1 MDILRVTQDVEILF
15 DGYEL
20 CRPQKSKISDL
31 RKKLENNNLTVAVI
45 GQFKRGKTSFVNKL
59 MGKKMLPAGI
69 VPITAAVTRLTYGED
84 NVEVIYENGLNECIA
99 LEDISKYVSEQ
110 ENSNNYLGVAEIS
123 VHTESEFLEKGIV
136 LVDTPGVGSVHEKN
150 SEAAYHF
157 VSESDAVVFMLSV
170 DSPVNKIETD
180 FLETVKRFA
189 GKFFFVV
196 NKIDTIDE
204 EDLSDYLEYCNSL
217 LSGIMGEKVKI
228 FPVSSRTGQGIEAL
242 ETHITEELLRE
253 KELIMEKSVRLKLL
267 EIIENTR
274 SQMSSY
280 RSVLNMAPNVFN
292 SRFNKFYDE
301 LNDRREALL
310 SMKDDHKLPAVKLN
324 EEKHELRKMTSELFG
339 IEYYFDMDQMTGK
352 LMMTGHEYRQA
363 CSEIYDELE
372 KTLNAIFM
380 YKETDVY
387 TVARRIEDL
396 NILIRKMARISKQL
410 DI

>member
-228 FPVSSRTGQGIEAL
+228 FPVSSRTGQGI
-242 ETHITEELLRE
+242 
-253 KELIMEKSVRLKLL
+253 
-267 EIIENTR
+267 
-274 SQMSSY
+274 
-280 RSVLNMAPNVFN
+280 F
-292 SRFNKFYDE
+292 
-301 LNDRREALL
+301 
-310 SMKDDHKLPAVKLN
+310 
-324 EEKHELRKMTSELFG
+324 
-339 IEYYFDMDQMTGK
+339 
-352 LMMTGHEYRQA
+352 
-363 CSEIYDELE
+363 
-372 KTLNAIFM
+372 
-380 YKETDVY
+380 
-387 TVARRIEDL
+387 
-396 NILIRKMARISKQL
+396 
-410 DI
+410 